1 MSGLCL
7 SALGTTVFLPVGVFT
22 LSWQHSIEKTP
33 WEERWRIEEGVPA
46 RLVFVEGRIRGSG
59 AGMEPPP
66 QARLED
72 GVWVYHAD
80 LRLPALH
87 LAHSPFAPEYRLCLE
102 EGCHALD
109 AWLPADADRLAEL
122 ITSAQAHSP
131 TGTRAHSS
139 AAPAVEWSTRILS
152 PQSTRSKSG
161 SYLPKSWNSPA

>member
-87 LAHSPFAPEYRLCLE
+87 LTHSPFAPEYRLCLE

-109 AWLPADADRLAEL
+109 AWLPALPEIGEVEL
-122 ITSAQAHSP
+122 FPCSP
-131 TGTRAHSS
+131 SS
-139 AAPAVEWSTRILS
+139 ADS
-152 PQSTRSKSG
+152 PPSAADSAGSMARSVSAKR
-161 SYLPKSWNSPA
+161 